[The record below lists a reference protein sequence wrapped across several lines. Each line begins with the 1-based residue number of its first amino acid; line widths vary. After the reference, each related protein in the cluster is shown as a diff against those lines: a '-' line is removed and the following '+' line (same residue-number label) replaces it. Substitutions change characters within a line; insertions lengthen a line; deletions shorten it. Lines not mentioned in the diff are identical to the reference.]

1 MSKTLRQIKTQIS
14 ELRYELEREMEAE
27 YLSRSAVL
35 QQELEDTVLAMH
47 ENGMSVNAIARE
59 YGTKNWKTVKDLLDR
74 AKNRGNRLENTT
86 NEIVIE
92 PFENDEGF
100 PNAYKIT
107 TAQGVSTIY
116 YNASSKVWMILDS
129 AQEDVQTAINNE
141 SGPVWEAIC
150 QATKKDE

>member
-27 YLSRSAVL
+27 YISRSAVL
-35 QQELEDTVLAMH
+35 QQELEDTILAMH

-74 AKNRGNRLENTT
+74 AKNRGNRTESATSG
-86 NEIVIE
+86 VVVE
-92 PFENDEGF
+92 PLPDEDNAEGF

-107 TAQGVSTIY
+107 TAQGVSKVYHYSGQFRIIEAQDDVT
-116 YNASSKVWMILDS
+116 NAVLD
-129 AQEDVQTAINNE
+129 E
-141 SGPVWEAIC
+141 SGPVWEALP
-150 QATKKDE
+150 KM